1 MNRRNPLLI
10 ILILSLFMFSCIGTH
25 KQSLQDQHMREQI
38 IGTWDVVSIYKDGH
52 YYDLDKCELEKGK
65 FVFLQDNKMK
75 EQKGEL
81 DDNDQC
87 NIVEQ
92 EYNYE
97 ISGGHLYLYGVNDQ
111 TEVRMKYVH
120 VDENT
125 IYLGVQYSYEAG
137 RTINQYKYGEE
148 IIYTLE
154 K

>member
-1 MNRRNPLLI
+1 MNTRNPSLI
-10 ILILSLFMFSCIGTH
+10 MLILSLFVFSCIGDH
-25 KQSLQDQHMREQI
+25 KQRLQDQHMQDQI
-38 IGTWDVVSIYKDGH
+38 IGAWDVVSIYKDGH

-65 FVFLQDNKMK
+65 FIFMQDNKVK
-75 EQKGEL
+75 KQKGEL
-81 DDNDQC
+81 DDNEQC
-87 NIVEQ
+87 SIVEQ

-97 ISGGHLYLYGVNDQ
+97 ISDGYLYLYGVNDQ

-125 IYLGVQYSYEAG
+125 IYLGVQYTYEAG
-137 RTINQYKYGEE
+137 GAITQYKYGEE